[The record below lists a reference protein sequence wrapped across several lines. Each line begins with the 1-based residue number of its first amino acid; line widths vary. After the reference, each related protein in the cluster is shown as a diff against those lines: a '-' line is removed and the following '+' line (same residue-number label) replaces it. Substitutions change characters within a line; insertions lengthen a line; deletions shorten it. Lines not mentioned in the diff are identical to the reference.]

1 MVYADLHVHT
11 TRSDGTFEPDE
22 VAPAAAGAGLDAVAI
37 TDHDR
42 VQPDLPPVTTRAGVE
57 LVHGIELR
65 VETPDEQIDLLGY
78 GVTPTDALTDELD
91 RLQRDRE
98 TRGRRII
105 ENVED
110 HLGIDLG
117 VEAREGIGRPH
128 IARAVVD
135 HPDTDY
141 DDVSGVFDALIGDD
155 GPCYVARDV
164 TGFDEGVRLLHESC
178 GVVGLAHPLRYDDPD
193 AALARARDLDAV
205 ELHYPYDRPVG
216 QDPTDAGFDRVRETI
231 DEHDLLA
238 TGGTDAHDTELA
250 KAGVNEAEYDRL
262 RDRL

>member
-1 MVYADLHVHT
+1 MVHADLHVHT
-11 TRSDGTFEPDE
+11 TRSDGTFEPGE
-22 VAPAAAGAGLDAVAI
+22 VAPAAADAGLEAVAI

-57 LVHGIELR
+57 LIHGIELR

-78 GVTPTDALTDELD
+78 GVTPTDALTAELD

-105 ENVED
+105 ENVES
-110 HLGIDLG
+110 HLDIDLDLD
-117 VEAREGIGRPH
+117 AREGIGRPH
-128 IARAVVD
+128 IARAVVA
-135 HPDTDY
+135 HPDTRY
-141 DDVSGVFDALIGDD
+141 DDVSGVFDDLIGDD
-155 GPCYVARDV
+155 EPCYVARDV
-164 TGFDEGVRLLHESC
+164 TGYDEGVRLLRDAC
-178 GVVGLAHPLRYDDPD
+178 GVVGLAHPLRYDHPD
-193 AALARARDLDAV
+193 AALARASDLDAV

-216 QDPTDAGFDRVRETI
+216 QHPTDAGFDRVRDTI

-238 TGGTDAHDTELA
+238 TGGTDAHGTELA
-250 KAGVNEAEYDRL
+250 KAGVSEAEYDRL